1 VTTRPT
7 GRDLDEEF
15 RQFAVA
21 QRKALY
27 RVALVLAADP
37 GVAEDLVQTALMR
50 THARW
55 PRLRGQDPV
64 RYARRVIAN
73 ANIDRWRRDRGR
85 ERLTA
90 AVPEQA
96 AAARQGAGDL
106 AAGVAERDAVLRALA
121 GLTAQERRVVVLRFL
136 DDVSEADT
144 AKALGIP
151 LGTVKSVTHRA
162 IGKLRDSGHLDRT
175 PQREVNP

>member
-1 VTTRPT
+1 MVVVGTWPAR
-7 GRDLDEEF
+7 RDLDEEF
-15 RQFAVA
+15 RLFAAA
-21 QRKALY
+21 QRPGLY
-27 RVALVLAADP
+27 RTALVLTADP

-55 PRLRGQDPV
+55 PRLREQDPGG
-64 RYARRVIAN
+64 YARRVITN
-73 ANIDRWRRDRGR
+73 ANIDRWRRSRGR

-90 AVPEQA
+90 QVPE
-96 AAARQGAGDL
+96 GAPASTDL

-121 GLTAQERRVVVLRFL
+121 GLSARERKVVVLRFL
-136 DDVSEADT
+136 DDFSEADT

-162 IGKLRDSGHLDRT
+162 IAKLRENRHLDRT
-175 PQREVNP
+175 PEVNP

>member
-1 VTTRPT
+1 MGTSSA

-15 RQFAVA
+15 RLFAGA
-21 QRKALY
+21 QRPALY
-27 RVALVLAADP
+27 RVALVLTADP

-55 PRLRGQDPV
+55 PRLRDQDPGG
-64 RYARRVIAN
+64 YARRVITN

-90 AVPEQA
+90 EVPE
-96 AAARQGAGDL
+96 GASGDL

-121 GLTAQERRVVVLRFL
+121 GLTAQERKVVVLRFL
-136 DDVSEADT
+136 DDFSEADT
-144 AKALGIP
+144 AKVLGMP
-151 LGTVKSVTHRA
+151 LGTVKSITHRA
-162 IGKLRDSGHLDRT
+162 IARLREDRNLDRT
-175 PQREVNP
+175 REVNP